1 MWVSEHGVYAM
12 TEKTKPVVLDP
23 MLPRVEKALVKSG
36 LSATAFGYMYFGDP
50 AIVKKMRNGRNLKG
64 LRERMEKLFAELK
77 V

>member
-1 MWVSEHGVYAM
+1 M

-23 MLPRVEKALVKSG
+23 MLPRVEKALAKSG

-50 AIVKKMRNGRNLKG
+50 AIVNKLRKGRNLKG
-64 LRERMEKLFAELK
+64 LRERMLELFEELE